1 MGASTGVGALIVGVA
16 MLSVFVLANSALDA
30 QIESGI
36 ERMEKSQE
44 QDSPSFSIDDASN
57 DVNAIDSLSIN
68 SPGSGY
74 TSSSGTL
81 SATSLDSITITNGGS
96 TYSAGTL
103 SFVHDCTTA
112 PTGTYGV
119 SAGVIDSITITG
131 IGERCS
137 TITVSPSDAGDGA
150 AVLTPILASSLG
162 FSATYTQSGGS
173 VDSVTIVSAGQGFSR
188 VPLLTTSEEG
198 VGVTDATF
206 TVGTGNVLTFNLT
219 NNGNENMEV
228 IQIWFA
234 LDGET
239 PKRLDLQT
247 YTEWDFPKYDI
258 VFPGETLMVIYD
270 LSAESDTTPER
281 VAVTCMGGLSAKA
294 VVENS

>member
-1 MGASTGVGALIVGVA
+1 MGASTGIGALIVGVA

-36 ERMEKSQE
+36 ERMEKSKE

-57 DVNAIDSLSIN
+57 DVDAIDSLDIN
-68 SPGSGY
+68 TPGSGY
-74 TSSSGTL
+74 STGGTL
-81 SATSLDSITITNGGS
+81 SATSLDSIRINNGGA

-103 SFVHDCTTA
+103 NFVDDCTTS
-112 PTGTYGV
+112 PTGSYSV
-119 SAGVIDSITITG
+119 SAGVIDSITISG

-137 TITVSPSDAGDGA
+137 SITVSPSDAGDGN

-162 FSATYTQSGGS
+162 FSGTYTQSAGS
-173 VDSVTIVSAGQGFSR
+173 VNSVTIVSAGQGFSR
-188 VPLLTTSEEG
+188 VPVLSTSEVG

-228 IQIWFA
+228 MQIWLA
-234 LDGET
+234 LDGGT
-239 PKRLDLQT
+239 PKRMDLQT
-247 YTEWDFPKYDI
+247 YTEWDFPKYEI
-258 VFPGETLMVIYD
+258 VFPGETVMVVFD
-270 LSAESDTTPER
+270 LSGEADITPQR
-281 VAVTCMGGLSAKA
+281 VAATCMGGLSAKA